1 MLFRLAL
8 ILHLARPF
16 YAAIALVV
24 IMFGTSIA
32 FSQALAQ
39 AMTYPIT
46 KKVDQTDVYFGT
58 SVADPYRWLED
69 DNAADTKAWV
79 TEQNK
84 VTFAYLDRIP
94 YRSRVLERIKQL
106 VNYARYSAPFQ
117 KNGYIY
123 FQKNDGLQN
132 QAVLYV
138 QKGFDGVPEVLLDPN
153 TFSSDG
159 TVRLTTFSLSRN
171 GKHAA
176 YGKTAIPGSD
186 WRDIYVM
193 DMATRKTLPDVIQWV
208 KYAGVSWRGDGFY
221 YSRFPQPEASKQ
233 LTTRDANQKV
243 YYHKLGTPQSEDTL
257 VYENPEHPT
266 FYASVDATEDERFAF
281 LQVQDPS
288 KRGNTLAVRDDGK
301 GEKAFRPIIAEFSDD
316 SFDPVDNIGDKVLIS
331 TNRAAPN
338 RKIML
343 YDPKR
348 PDEKDWTTFLPE
360 KNDRLEHI
368 TSAGGKVFVTYLKD
382 VAAHTYVYDR
392 AGKLENEIAFP
403 GPGTASGFEGLK
415 DDREIFYVF
424 TSMNYPPSI
433 FRYDIASRKASVFRI
448 PEIPGFKEGAFESKQ
463 VFFSSKDGTRVP
475 MFLVYKTGLK
485 LDGKNPT
492 ILYGYGGF
500 DITLNP
506 TFSASR
512 LAWLEQGGVFAMANL
527 RGGGEYGEKWHEAGM
542 RLRKQNVFD
551 DCIAAAH
558 YLIDQRYTSPQYL
571 ALQGGSN
578 GGLLVGAV
586 VNQRP
591 ELFKVAIPEFGV
603 MDMLRFQKFSSGNGW
618 VADYGSSDDEAQF
631 HYLAAYSPLHN
642 IKTDVNYP
650 ATLVMTSDHDD
661 RVVPAHSFKY
671 IATLQEKSGG
681 QAPHLI
687 RIDTNSGHGSSN
699 LSKGLEEAADI
710 YSFIWTSMD
719 VVPGY

>member
-1 MLFRLAL
+1 L

-16 YAAIALVV
+16 RSAIALGI
-24 IMFGTSIA
+24 IMFTDATA
-32 FSQALAQ
+32 FSQ

-46 KKVDQTDVYFGT
+46 KKLDQTDVYFGT

-84 VTFAYLDRIP
+84 VTFGYLDKIP
-94 YRSRVLERIKQL
+94 YRAQVLARIKQL
-106 VNYARYSAPFQ
+106 VNYARYSAPSQ
-117 KNGYIY
+117 RNGNIY
-123 FQKNDGLQN
+123 FLKNDGLQN
-132 QAVLYV
+132 QSVLYT

-159 TVRLTTFSLSRN
+159 TVRLTSFSLSKN
-171 GKHAA
+171 GKYSA

-186 WRDIYVM
+186 WRDLYVM
-193 DMATRKTLPDVIQWV
+193 DMATRKTLPDVIHWV
-208 KYAGVSWRGDGFY
+208 KYSGVSWRGNGFY

-243 YYHKLGTPQSEDTL
+243 YYHKLGTAQSEDTL
-257 VYENPEHPT
+257 VYENPAHPT
-266 FYASVDATEDERFAF
+266 FYAGVATTEDERFAF

-288 KRGNTLAVRDDGK
+288 KRGNTLAVRDDNK
-301 GEKAFRPIIAEFSDD
+301 GEKTFRPVISEFSDD
-316 SFDPVDNIGDKVLIS
+316 RFDVVDNIGDRILIS

-338 RKIML
+338 RKVML
-343 YDPKR
+343 YDPRK

-360 KNDRLEHI
+360 KSDRLEYVS
-368 TSAGGKVFVTYLKD
+368 TAGGKIFVTYLKD

-392 AGKLENEIAFP
+392 TGKLENEIALP
-403 GPGTASGFEGLK
+403 GPGTASGYEGRK
-415 DDREIFYVF
+415 GDHEVFYVF
-424 TSMNYPPSI
+424 TSMNYPPTI
-433 FRYDIASRKASVFRI
+433 FRYDIASRKTSVFRI

-463 VFFSSKDGTRVP
+463 VFFSSKDGTHVP

-485 LDGKNPT
+485 LDGRNPT

-542 RLRKQNVFD
+542 QLKKQNVFD
-551 DCIAAAH
+551 DCIAAAQ
-558 YLIDQRYTSPQYL
+558 YLIDQHYTSPQYL
-571 ALQGGSN
+571 AVQGGSN

-586 VNQRP
+586 INQRP
-591 ELFKVAIPEFGV
+591 DLFKVAIPEFGV

-618 VADYGSSDDEAQF
+618 VADYGSSDDETQF
-631 HYLAAYSPLHN
+631 RYLAAYSPLHN
-642 IKTDVNYP
+642 ISASVSYP
-650 ATLVMTSDHDD
+650 ATLVLTSDHDD

-710 YSFIWTSMD
+710 YSFVWTSMG
-719 VVPGY
+719 VTPKY